1 MNVSITGC
9 ALDEASGK
17 RLTSP
22 DARLYRIGVLG
33 EILAV
38 LDEHGCFSF
47 SDLSPGE
54 YSLAVYAPRYVTRYE
69 RLTLKQ
75 DETIHD
81 LQISLMLGGYISGRV
96 VDGEGQPPQHCW
108 FTLLREGERNGRFGF
123 INNSGDH
130 QVEKDGTFCSPLSRR
145 T

>member
-81 LQISLMLGGYISGRV
+81 LQNLAHAGWLHIRAGGGWR
-96 VDGEGQPPQHCW
+96 GTTTT
-108 FTLLREGERNGRFGF
+108 TLLVHVAARRREER
-123 INNSGDH
+123 
-130 QVEKDGTFCSPLSRR
+130 QVRVYQQLR
-145 T
+145 